1 MHSNGSAFTMKPCF
15 KPNAVT
21 FRMYTHTHIFTH
33 LVSCLHRLA
42 ICVSPVSVCVLRL
55 SAGLSGRTLRN
66 KDFYNVNG
74 SVYCKEDYM
83 VRDEVKAKH
92 IPARLTIM

>member
-1 MHSNGSAFTMKPCF
+1 
-15 KPNAVT
+15 
-21 FRMYTHTHIFTH
+21 MYTHTLTH
-33 LVSCLHRLA
+33 TLTYLPTSLVSL
-42 ICVSPVSVCVLRL
+42 VSVCVLRL

-83 VRDEVKAKH
+83 VRDEVKAKYT
-92 IPARLTIM
+92 PARRFYPKKTYKKELNRHP